1 MKKKNFPRVRLI
13 GNAKVICLK
22 ISLSYCFLHVSGQTK
37 KAALFSKIITKIQ
50 LACSPSQKRAKCW
63 VSRCQVTYEFLVRI
77 KNTKFYG
84 VCSRN
89 MFYWIKIFRSLGFF
103 VTMYI
108 SSSLLTSSLTTENE
122 RTGAIFNSPRSL
134 ARKQCW
140 FVFKMI
146 SQHKAMK
153 HINQVQIFLSFF
165 PTKVY
170 CTGGQFPD

>member
-1 MKKKNFPRVRLI
+1 MWVAR
-13 GNAKVICLK
+13 
-22 ISLSYCFLHVSGQTK
+22 
-37 KAALFSKIITKIQ
+37 
-50 LACSPSQKRAKCW
+50 QKRPPCFQKLSRKYSWRVPHLRNAQN
-63 VSRCQVTYEFLVRI
+63 VEISRCQVTYEFLVRI
-77 KNTKFYG
+77 ENTKFYG

-108 SSSLLTSSLTTENE
+108 FSSLLTSSLTTENE
-122 RTGAIFNSPRSL
+122 RIGAIFNCPRSL

-140 FVFKMI
+140 FVFEMI

-165 PTKVY
+165 PIKVY